1 MQTNREEIE
10 KILQSCL
17 DLILSGQ
24 ETLDSVLARY
34 PEQADMLRPQLES
47 ILWIHNI
54 NQELDPRPGFV
65 AASRRRLVAK
75 IQQESVADTVVDPAP
90 KRGFFNLFLSPRFAT
105 PLIVALVLLISLYV
119 AGNGLNLASQN
130 AIPGDRMYSVKIG
143 FEKAALAFSRD
154 NTSDAE
160 LRVEFTHRRSEEIYR
175 LVAEGRYEYIPETVK
190 SFENEVGQT
199 ILSLNQVASQNDGQA
214 RQMAGELED
223 YLNHQR
229 AVLAGLIQNAPVNAG
244 PAIVAAIQAS
254 VKGSHDARDV
264 GSGSPPASTST
275 LIPPPRPTE
284 PPAPTPTPRPTSTR
298 PPVWTPT
305 SAPTETPEPTNT
317 SLPTHTPRPTNT
329 PLPEPTDTPRP
340 ADTDTPAPTN
350 TATETATPT
359 STETPTPTH
368 TAAPTPT
375 YTATPTPDNTATPTP
390 DNTATPTPDNTATPA
405 DTSTAIP
412 GGVNTSIPNDTP
424 VPMGLYP

>member
-1 MQTNREEIE
+1 MQTNREESE

-17 DLILSGQ
+17 DLILTGQ

-47 ILWIHNI
+47 LLWLRNI

-75 IQQESVADTVVDPAP
+75 IQQERVAERVEDLAP
-90 KRGFFNLFLSPRFAT
+90 KSGFFSLFLSRRFAT
-105 PLIVALVLLISLYV
+105 PLIVALVLLISFYV
-119 AGNGLNLASQN
+119 ASNGFNLASQN
-130 AIPGDRMYSVKIG
+130 AIPGDRLYAVKII
-143 FEKAALAFSRD
+143 FEKAALAVSRD
-154 NTSDAE
+154 HASDAE

-175 LVAEGRYEYIPETVK
+175 LVAEGRYEFIPETVK

-199 ILSLNQVASQNDGQA
+199 IISLNQVASQNDDQA
-214 RQMAGELED
+214 RQIAGELED

-229 AVLAGLIQNAPVNAG
+229 AILAGLIQNAPVNAG
-244 PAIVAAIQAS
+244 PAIAAAIQAS
-254 VKGSHDARDV
+254 VKGSRDARGV
-264 GSGSPPASTST
+264 GSGSPPDPTST

-317 SLPTHTPRPTNT
+317 RPPTHTPWPTST
-329 PLPEPTDTPRP
+329 PSPEPTDTPRP
-340 ADTDTPAPTN
+340 APTDTPAPTN
-350 TATETATPT
+350 TATETPTPT
-359 STETPTPTH
+359 STETPTPTY
-368 TAAPTPT
+368 TATPSPT
-375 YTATPTPDNTATPTP
+375 YTATPTSTDTPTPTPNNTATPT
-390 DNTATPTPDNTATPA
+390 NTT
-405 DTSTAIP
+405 TAIP
-412 GGVNTSIPNDTP
+412 GGVNTP
-424 VPMGLYP
+424 VPMDTAVPMRLYP

>member
-1 MQTNREEIE
+1 MQTNREESE

-17 DLILSGQ
+17 DLILTGQ

-47 ILWIHNI
+47 LLWLRNI

-75 IQQESVADTVVDPAP
+75 IQQERVAERVEDLAP
-90 KRGFFNLFLSPRFAT
+90 KSGFFSLFLSRRFAT
-105 PLIVALVLLISLYV
+105 PLIVALVLLISFYV
-119 AGNGLNLASQN
+119 ASNGLNLASQN
-130 AIPGDRMYSVKIG
+130 AIPGDRLYAVKII
-143 FEKAALAFSRD
+143 FEKAALAVSRD
-154 NTSDAE
+154 HASDAE

-175 LVAEGRYEYIPETVK
+175 LVAEGRYEFIPETVK

-199 ILSLNQVASQNDGQA
+199 IISLNQVASQNDDQA
-214 RQMAGELED
+214 RQIAGELED

-229 AVLAGLIQNAPVNAG
+229 AILAGLIQNAPVNAG
-244 PAIVAAIQAS
+244 PAIAAAIQAS
-254 VKGSHDARDV
+254 VKGSRDARGV
-264 GSGSPPASTST
+264 GSGSPPDPTST

-317 SLPTHTPRPTNT
+317 RPPTHTPWPTST
-329 PLPEPTDTPRP
+329 PSPEPTDTPRP
-340 ADTDTPAPTN
+340 APTDTPAPTN
-350 TATETATPT
+350 TATETPTPT
-359 STETPTPTH
+359 STETPTPTY
-368 TAAPTPT
+368 TATPSPT
-375 YTATPTPDNTATPTP
+375 YTATPTSTDTPTPTPNNTATPT
-390 DNTATPTPDNTATPA
+390 NTT
-405 DTSTAIP
+405 TAIP
-412 GGVNTSIPNDTP
+412 GGVNTP
-424 VPMGLYP
+424 VPMDTAVPMRLYP